1 MVPTTTCA
9 RFVCLMVLSAFAG
22 SISTPALAAGHLM
35 IYPSRVVFEGRT
47 RTAQLDLINNGE
59 ACTYRI
65 SMNRERMTDTGQFV
79 AVTTPLPGENF
90 ADEMIRFSP
99 RQVTLPAGG
108 AQAVRLQLRKSA
120 SLATGEYRV
129 HLFFQALPPPRS
141 IVATNPKPAD
151 PDSMGIALIP
161 IVSISIPLIVREG
174 NTSATLRLS
183 NLRVS
188 PQTTTGPAALSF
200 ELHRDGNRSVYGDVI
215 AYFTPSRGSELV
227 IGRANGVAV
236 YVPNQL
242 RTAQLP
248 IQMPAGQKLADGRL
262 RVSFLDKPDAGGKVL
277 AEAKLDLP

>member
-1 MVPTTTCA
+1 MP
-9 RFVCLMVLSAFAG
+9 AF
-22 SISTPALAAGHLM
+22 AAGHLM
-35 IYPSRVVFEGRT
+35 IYPPRVVFEGRT

-65 SMNRERMTDTGQFV
+65 SMIRERMTDTGQFV

-108 AQAVRLQLRKSA
+108 AQAVRLQLRKPA
-120 SLATGEYRV
+120 GLPAGEYRV

-141 IVATNPKPAD
+141 IVATDPKPAD

-174 NTSATLRLS
+174 NTSATLSLS

-188 PQTTTGPAALSF
+188 PATNSGPAALSF

-215 AYFTPSRGSELV
+215 AYFTPRGGTELV
-227 IGRANGVAV
+227 ISRANGVAV

-248 IQMPAGQKLADGRL
+248 IQMPARQKLADGRL
-262 RVSFLDKPDAGGKVL
+262 RVAFLDKPDAGGKVL
-277 AEAKLDLP
+277 AEAKLDIP